1 MNDDQ
6 LIDSLVDT
14 FGTFD
19 DLYVSR
25 DFVKRGEIEPLLIE
39 PWSESGW
46 ANWRPIRDSVSKD
59 ALDPVNRNLPGPLPS
74 LFVLLLRTYRWY
86 EIDVGRIRLLSNLS
100 PAPLSFCGEAAAD
113 RHLFEAISR
122 VNSVQFGRGPDVDY
136 DPVCFDLRSRG
147 QDDDCRIVKFDHEE
161 ILCNDRIVEVGEV
174 APSFRALVQLAID
187 DAKVERTVRSLQ
199 GSELVRAAG
208 RLAELTDAER
218 GYLVQAF
225 GREVDVANRQRAIA
239 IVRQTTAPLTVPLL
253 AAGLRDPD
261 PAVWADALEAL
272 FCMAPL
278 ELRPLLRDVRA
289 QEIGYAETYGDS
301 KVREIV
307 GAAFADRAVASSAAK
322 VQAIDAA
329 LRKLGDSA

>member
-1 MNDDQ
+1 M
-6 LIDSLVDT
+6 
-14 FGTFD
+14 
-19 DLYVSR
+19 
-25 DFVKRGEIEPLLIE
+25 
-39 PWSESGW
+39 
-46 ANWRPIRDSVSKD
+46 
-59 ALDPVNRNLPGPLPS
+59 
-74 LFVLLLRTYRWY
+74 
-86 EIDVGRIRLLSNLS
+86 
-100 PAPLSFCGEAAAD
+100 
-113 RHLFEAISR
+113 
-122 VNSVQFGRGPDVDY
+122 
-136 DPVCFDLRSRG
+136 
-147 QDDDCRIVKFDHEE
+147 
-161 ILCNDRIVEVGEV
+161 
-174 APSFRALVQLAID
+174 
-187 DAKVERTVRSLQ
+187 
-199 GSELVRAAG
+199 RAAG